1 MSERWN
7 RESLTIANSAPQ
19 DKDALRALS
28 RSPHPYHRHNP
39 ELRRAKH
46 NLSSASSRDHSPCPT
61 SSSESYPIDGLTPHS
76 EDRYRHSTDSDS
88 GTEADDEHFLLG
100 LPAPRSRPRKGVR
113 GLERSSSTSPSPA
126 LSVVDLQQSARQQD
140 HISDT
145 LKTLQNEGDQRAQE
159 SRDRFRAT
167 RKKEVL
173 RRVLE
178 IVLLLGLGQIVYS
191 GNERVTASLW
201 KKGMFMAIYNS
212 ADTNS
217 VPEFTYQATIM
228 GSLMV
233 LYPIRLSYYLSS
245 QTSFKKWPSLH
256 IPATFDPAPLLYPS
270 LLTNFVSTLLSFSN
284 PGIVLPN
291 IILGVSSLMPELV
304 PSFAKGEDVATSR
317 WLLSCIPLFAWQ
329 SQPNLLQ
336 DKSLLIEN
344 NISPEILVLICP
356 LHHVTCSVLRYL
368 TTTSLLDTELQLLSI
383 SLINI
388 LLLSTSPQMVILK
401 ALMWGGGLSLLISC
415 GFALRWV
422 IALERIPR
430 WRFKRSGNALQ
441 RPIKP
446 TSKSILKE
454 PLGKLS
460 EILHFDRPL
469 TLDSEDDVSSAVQKR
484 VRPMRLKTD
493 LARSNT
499 VQFEKGSISAVSEEP
514 EEEFASRIDG
524 ALPDSTNFEKNRRNT
539 FPSIRSP
546 KRHSS
551 LTASGRRRRSASSSL
566 QGFYNLT
573 IAQAT
578 IRKGLYTAY
587 VYLCV
592 VLIIFAG
599 IRTYVGN
606 VALSGA
612 EPFGWALAYM
622 FGNCPWLRMQVLT
635 LNLEHWIP
643 IPERTATVPVS
654 YFHGPWISQLR
665 SNIGFANTRLLISA
679 YWLGIIILGLTIVI
693 NLSSTVEVDTRRK
706 VFHFMMVAM
715 LLPAAYVD
723 PTYAALALSLILAVF
738 LLLDLFRA
746 TQLPPLSKPIAYFL
760 TPYVDGR
767 DLRGP
772 VVISHIFLL
781 IGCAVPLWLSLGA
794 ATRGDDGWEVLTR
807 DVSMVSGVICVGM
820 GDAAASLI
828 GRRYGRR
835 KWLWPGGKSLE
846 GSLAFAVAVTL
857 ALMVAKAWLRV
868 GGWEDGA
875 TVGDSWGRSLG
886 KAVLAAGMAS
896 TTEAV
901 LTGGNDNVVVP
912 VVFWLCVKGLRI

>member
-7 RESLTIANSAPQ
+7 RESLSIANSAPQ
-19 DKDALRALS
+19 DKDALRVLS
-28 RSPHPYHRHNP
+28 RSPHPYHRQNP
-39 ELRRAKH
+39 ELRRARH
-46 NLSSASSRDHSPCPT
+46 NLSSASSRDHSPRPT
-61 SSSESYPIDGLTPHS
+61 SSSESYPIDGPTSHS

-100 LPAPRSRPRKGVR
+100 LPAPRSRPRKGLR

-126 LSVVDLQQSARQQD
+126 LSVVDLQQSARQQEY
-140 HISDT
+140 ISDA
-145 LKTLQNEGDQRAQE
+145 LKTLKNEEERRARE
-159 SRDRFRAT
+159 ARDRFSAT

-178 IVLLLGLGQIVYS
+178 VVLLLGLGHIVYS
-191 GNERVTASLW
+191 GNERVIASLW
-201 KKGMFMAIYNS
+201 KKG
-212 ADTNS
+212 
-217 VPEFTYQATIM
+217 FTYQAAIM

-233 LYPIRLSYYLSS
+233 LYPIRLSYHLASRN
-245 QTSFKKWPSLH
+245 SFKKWPSLR

-270 LLTNFVSTLLSFSN
+270 LLTNFVTTLLSFSN

-291 IILGVSSLMPELV
+291 IILGISSLMPELV
-304 PSFAKGEDVATSR
+304 PSFAKGEDVAISR
-317 WLLSCIPLFAWQ
+317 WFLSCIPLFAWQ

-336 DKSLLIEN
+336 DKSLLLEN

-356 LHHVTCSVLRYL
+356 LHQATCSVLRYL
-368 TTTSLLDTELQLLSI
+368 TTTSLLETELQLLSI

-430 WRFKRSGNALQ
+430 WRFKRSGNALG

-493 LARSNT
+493 LMRSNT

-514 EEEFASRIDG
+514 EEEFASRMDG
-524 ALPDSTNFEKNRRNT
+524 ALPNSTNFERNRRNT

-546 KRHSS
+546 KRHSG
-551 LTASGRRRRSASSSL
+551 LTASGRKRRSASSSL

-573 IAQAT
+573 VAQAT

-587 VYLCV
+587 VYVCV
-592 VLIIFAG
+592 LVIIFAG
-599 IRTYVGN
+599 IRTYIGN

-612 EPFGWALAYM
+612 EPVGWALAYM
-622 FGNCPWLRMQVLT
+622 FGNYPWLRMQVLT

-643 IPERTATVPVS
+643 ISERVVAVPVT
-654 YFHGPWISQLR
+654 YFQGPWISQLR
-665 SNIGFANTRLLISA
+665 SNIGLANTRLLISA

-706 VFHFMMVAM
+706 VFHFMMVAI
-715 LLPAAYVD
+715 LLPATYID
-723 PTYAALALSLILAVF
+723 PTYAALVLSLILAVF

-794 ATRGDDGWEVLTR
+794 VTRGDDGWEVATR

-857 ALMVAKAWLRV
+857 ALMAAKAWLRV
-868 GGWEDGA
+868 GGWEDGGA
-875 TVGDSWGRSLG
+875 VGDSWVRSLG

>member
-1 MSERWN
+1 MSEQRWN
-7 RESLTIANSAPQ
+7 RELLSIAISAPQ

-39 ELRRAKH
+39 ELRRARH
-46 NLSSASSRDHSPCPT
+46 NLSSASSRDHSPRPT
-61 SSSESYPIDGLTPHS
+61 SSSESYPIDGPILHS

-100 LPAPRSRPRKGVR
+100 LPAPRSRPRKGLR
-113 GLERSSSTSPSPA
+113 GLERSSSSSPSPA
-126 LSVVDLQQSARQQD
+126 LSLVDLQQAARQQEY
-140 HISDT
+140 ISDV
-145 LKTLQNEGDQRAQE
+145 LKTLKNEEEQR
-159 SRDRFRAT
+159 SREAWAKFRAT

-191 GNERVTASLW
+191 GNGRVTASLW
-201 KKGMFMAIYNS
+201 KK
-212 ADTNS
+212 
-217 VPEFTYQATIM
+217 EFTYQAAIM

-245 QTSFKKWPSLH
+245 QHSFKKWPSLR

-270 LLTNFVSTLLSFSN
+270 LLTNFVTTLLSFSN
-284 PGIVLPN
+284 RGIVLPN
-291 IILGVSSLMPELV
+291 IILGISSLMPELL
-304 PSFAKGEDVATSR
+304 PSFAKGEDVATLR
-317 WLLSCIPLFAWQ
+317 WFLSCIPLFSWQ

-336 DKSLLIEN
+336 DKSLLPGN
-344 NISPEILVLICP
+344 NISPEILALLCP
-356 LHHVTCSVLRYL
+356 LHQVTCAVLRYL
-368 TTTSLLDTELQLLSI
+368 TTTSLLETELQLLSI

-422 IALERIPR
+422 VALERIPR
-430 WRFKRSGNALQ
+430 WRFKRSGNAMQ
-441 RPIKP
+441 RPIKS

-469 TLDSEDDVSSAVQKR
+469 TLDSEDDVSSAVQR

-493 LARSNT
+493 LTRSST

-514 EEEFASRIDG
+514 EEEFASRIDE
-524 ALPDSTNFEKNRRNT
+524 ALPDSTNWEKNRRYT

-546 KRHSS
+546 KRHSR

-573 IAQAT
+573 VAQAT
-578 IRKGLYTAY
+578 IRKGLYAAY

-592 VLIIFAG
+592 LLIIFAG
-599 IRTYVGN
+599 IRTYVGKS
-606 VALSGA
+606 ALSGA
-612 EPFGWALAYM
+612 EPIGWALAYM
-622 FGNCPWLRMQVLT
+622 FGNYPWLRMQVLT
-635 LNLEHWIP
+635 LNLDHWIP
-643 IPERTATVPVS
+643 VPERIAAVPVS
-654 YFHGPWISQLR
+654 YFHGPWLSQLR
-665 SNIGFANTRLLISA
+665 SNIGHANTRLLISA

-715 LLPAAYVD
+715 LLPATYID
-723 PTYAALALSLILAVF
+723 PTFAALALSLILAVF

-794 ATRGDDGWEVLTR
+794 VARGDDGWEVATR
-807 DVSMVSGVICVGM
+807 DGGGM
-820 GDAAASLI
+820 GGGSGCGLV
-828 GRRYGRR
+828 GR
-835 KWLWPGGKSLE
+835 
-846 GSLAFAVAVTL
+846 V
-857 ALMVAKAWLRV
+857 
-868 GGWEDGA
+868 
-875 TVGDSWGRSLG
+875 
-886 KAVLAAGMAS
+886 
-896 TTEAV
+896 
-901 LTGGNDNVVVP
+901 
-912 VVFWLCVKGLRI
+912 

>member
-7 RESLTIANSAPQ
+7 RESLSAPNSTPQ
-19 DKDALRALS
+19 DKNALRVLS

-39 ELRRAKH
+39 ELRRARQ
-46 NLSSASSRDHSPCPT
+46 NLSSTSSRDQSPRPT
-61 SSSESYPIDGLTPHS
+61 SSSESFPTDGPILHS
-76 EDRYRHSTDSDS
+76 EDLYRHSTDSDS

-100 LPAPRSRPRKGVR
+100 LPAPRSRPRKGLR
-113 GLERSSSTSPSPA
+113 GLERSGSSSPSPA
-126 LSVVDLQQSARQQD
+126 LSVIDLQQAAQQQEYM
-140 HISDT
+140 SDV
-145 LKTLQNEGDQRAQE
+145 LKTLKNEEKQRARE
-159 SRDRFRAT
+159 AWERFRVT
-167 RKKEVL
+167 RKTEVL

-178 IVLLLGLGQIVYS
+178 VLLLFGLGQIVYS
-191 GNERVTASLW
+191 RNGRVTASLW
-201 KKGMFMAIYNS
+201 KKGMLIKIYIL

-217 VPEFTYQATIM
+217 APEFTYQAAIM

-233 LYPIRLSYYLSS
+233 LYPIRLSFHLAS
-245 QTSFKKWPSLH
+245 QNSFKRWPSLR

-270 LLTNFVSTLLSFSN
+270 LLTNFVTTLLSSSN
-284 PGIVLPN
+284 QGIVLPN
-291 IILGVSSLMPELV
+291 IILGISSLMPELI
-304 PSFAKGEDVATSR
+304 PSFAKGEDVAALR
-317 WLLSCIPLFAWQ
+317 WFLSCIPLFAWQ
-329 SQPNLLQ
+329 SQSYLIQ
-336 DKSLLIEN
+336 EKSLLLEN
-344 NISPEILVLICP
+344 NISPEILVLLCP
-356 LHHVTCSVLRYL
+356 LHRATCAVLRYL
-368 TTTSLLDTELQLLSI
+368 TTTSLLETELQLLSI
-383 SLINI
+383 SLINV

-430 WRFKRSGNALQ
+430 WRFKRSGNALG
-441 RPIKP
+441 RPIKA
-446 TSKSILKE
+446 TSKSLLKE

-469 TLDSEDDVSSAVQKR
+469 TLDSEDDVSSAVQR
-484 VRPMRLKTD
+484 VKPMRLKTD
-493 LARSNT
+493 LKKFNT

-514 EEEFASRIDG
+514 EEQFASRIDDV
-524 ALPDSTNFEKNRRNT
+524 LPESTNWEKHRRNT
-539 FPSIRSP
+539 FPSVRSP

-551 LTASGRRRRSASSSL
+551 LTASGRRRRGASSSL
-566 QGFYNLT
+566 QSFYNLT
-573 IAQAT
+573 AAQAT
-578 IRKGLYTAY
+578 IRKGLYAAY

-599 IRTYVGN
+599 IRTYVGDA
-606 VALSGA
+606 ALSGA
-612 EPFGWALAYM
+612 EPIGWALAYM
-622 FGNCPWLRMQVLT
+622 FGNNPWLRMQVLT
-635 LNLEHWIP
+635 LNLDHWIP
-643 IPERTATVPVS
+643 ISEHIPAVPVTL
-654 YFHGPWISQLR
+654 FHGPWISQLR
-665 SNIGFANTRLLISA
+665 ANIGLPNTRLLISA
-679 YWLGIIILGLTIVI
+679 YWLSIIVIGLIIVI

-715 LLPAAYVD
+715 LLPATYID
-723 PTYAALALSLILAVF
+723 PTFAALALSLILAIF

-794 ATRGDDGWEVLTR
+794 AARGGDGWEVPTR

-846 GSLAFAVAVTL
+846 GSFAFAVAVTV
-857 ALMVAKAWLRV
+857 ALVAAKAWLRV
-868 GGWEDGA
+868 GGWEDGGA
-875 TVGDSWGRSLG
+875 EWDSWAGTVG
-886 KAVLAAGMAS
+886 KAVLAAGVA
-896 TTEAV
+896 
-901 LTGGNDNVVVP
+901 
-912 VVFWLCVKGLRI
+912 

>member
-7 RESLTIANSAPQ
+7 RESLSVSISAPQ

-39 ELRRAKH
+39 ELRRARH
-46 NLSSASSRDHSPCPT
+46 NLSSASSRDQSPRPT
-61 SSSESYPIDGLTPHS
+61 SSSDGYGIDGRILHS
-76 EDRYRHSTDSDS
+76 EDLYRHSTDSDS

-100 LPAPRSRPRKGVR
+100 LPAPRSRPRKGLR
-113 GLERSSSTSPSPA
+113 GLERSSSSSPSPA
-126 LSVVDLQQSARQQD
+126 LSAIDLQQAARQQEY
-140 HISDT
+140 ISDA
-145 LKTLQNEGDQRAQE
+145 LKTLKNEEEQRGREAWE
-159 SRDRFRAT
+159 KFRAT
-167 RKKEVL
+167 RKTEVL

-178 IVLLLGLGQIVYS
+178 VVLLLGLGQIVYS
-191 GNERVTASLW
+191 GNGRVTASLW
-201 KKGMFMAIYNS
+201 KKGMSKTTYNL

-217 VPEFTYQATIM
+217 VPEFSYQAAIM

-233 LYPIRLSYYLSS
+233 LYPIRLSYYLAS
-245 QTSFKKWPSLH
+245 QNSFKKWPSLR

-270 LLTNFVSTLLSFSN
+270 LLTNFVTTLLSFSN
-284 PGIVLPN
+284 RGIVLPN
-291 IILGVSSLMPELV
+291 ILLGISSLMPELI
-304 PSFAKGEDVATSR
+304 PSFAKGEDVAALR

-336 DKSLLIEN
+336 DKSLLPEN

-356 LHHVTCSVLRYL
+356 LHQVTCSVLRYL
-368 TTTSLLDTELQLLSI
+368 TTTSLLETELQLLSI

-422 IALERIPR
+422 VALERIPR
-430 WRFKRSGNALQ
+430 WRFKRSGNALR
-441 RPIKP
+441 RPIKS
-446 TSKSILKE
+446 TSKSILRE

-469 TLDSEDDVSSAVQKR
+469 TLDSEDDVSSAVQR

-493 LARSNT
+493 LTKSNA

-514 EEEFASRIDG
+514 EEEFAPRIDE
-524 ALPDSTNFEKNRRNT
+524 ALPDSTNWEKNRRNT
-539 FPSIRSP
+539 FPSIRPP

-551 LTASGRRRRSASSSL
+551 LTASGRKRRSASSSL

-573 IAQAT
+573 VAQAT
-578 IRKGLYTAY
+578 IRKGLYAAY

-592 VLIIFAG
+592 LVIIFAG

-606 VALSGA
+606 VALSGT
-612 EPFGWALAYM
+612 EPIGWALAYM
-622 FGNCPWLRMQVLT
+622 FGNYPWLRMQVLT
-635 LNLEHWIP
+635 LNLDHWIP
-643 IPERTATVPVS
+643 VPERIAAVPVT

-665 SNIGFANTRLLISA
+665 SNIGLANTRLLISA

-715 LLPAAYVD
+715 LLPATYID
-723 PTYAALALSLILAVF
+723 PSFAALALSLILAVF

-794 ATRGDDGWEVLTR
+794 VTRGDDGWEVLTR

-846 GSLAFAVAVTL
+846 GSLAFAVAVTI
-857 ALMVAKAWLRV
+857 ALMAAKVWLRI
-868 GGWEDGA
+868 GGWEDGGA
-875 TVGDSWGRSLG
+875 EGDSWVMTFG

>member
-1 MSERWN
+1 MPERWN
-7 RESLTIANSAPQ
+7 RESLSIANSAPQ

-39 ELRRAKH
+39 ELRRARH
-46 NLSSASSRDHSPCPT
+46 NLSTTSSRDQSPRPT
-61 SSSESYPIDGLTPHS
+61 SSSDSYAIDGPILHS
-76 EDRYRHSTDSDS
+76 EDLYRHSTDSDS

-100 LPAPRSRPRKGVR
+100 LPAPRSRPRKGLR
-113 GLERSSSTSPSPA
+113 GLERSSSSSPSPA
-126 LSVVDLQQSARQQD
+126 LSAVDLQQSARQQEY
-140 HISDT
+140 ISDALKT
-145 LKTLQNEGDQRAQE
+145 LKTEEERRARE
-159 SRDRFRAT
+159 TWEKFRAT
-167 RKKEVL
+167 RKTEVL

-178 IVLLLGLGQIVYS
+178 VVLLLGLGQIVYS
-191 GNERVTASLW
+191 GNGRVTASLW
-201 KKGMFMAIYNS
+201 KK
-212 ADTNS
+212 
-217 VPEFTYQATIM
+217 EFTYQAAIM

-233 LYPIRLSYYLSS
+233 LYPIRLSYYLTS
-245 QTSFKKWPSLH
+245 QNSFKRWPSLR

-270 LLTNFVSTLLSFSN
+270 LLTNFVTTLLSSSN
-284 PGIVLPN
+284 QGIVLPN
-291 IILGVSSLMPELV
+291 IILGISSLMPELL
-304 PSFAKGEDVATSR
+304 PSFAKGEDVAALR
-317 WLLSCIPLFAWQ
+317 WFLSCIPLFTWQ

-336 DKSLLIEN
+336 DKSLLPEN

-356 LHHVTCSVLRYL
+356 LHQATCSVLRYL
-368 TTTSLLDTELQLLSI
+368 TTTSLLETELQLLSI

-388 LLLSTSPQMVILK
+388 LLLSTSPQMVILQ

-430 WRFKRSGNALQ
+430 WRFKRSGNTLG
-441 RPIKP
+441 RPIKS

-469 TLDSEDDVSSAVQKR
+469 TLDSEDDVSSAVQR

-493 LARSNT
+493 LTKSNT

-514 EEEFASRIDG
+514 EEEFASRFDG
-524 ALPDSTNFEKNRRNT
+524 ALTDLTNRERNRRNT

-546 KRHSS
+546 KRQSG
-551 LTASGRRRRSASSSL
+551 LTASGRKRRSASSSL

-573 IAQAT
+573 VAQAT
-578 IRKGLYTAY
+578 IRKGLYAAY

-592 VLIIFAG
+592 LLIIFAG
-599 IRTYVGN
+599 VRTYVGN

-612 EPFGWALAYM
+612 EPIGWALAYM
-622 FGNCPWLRMQVLT
+622 FGNYPWLRMQVLT
-635 LNLEHWIP
+635 LNLDHWIP
-643 IPERTATVPVS
+643 VPERLPAVPVT
-654 YFHGPWISQLR
+654 YFHGPWISHLR
-665 SNIGFANTRLLISA
+665 SNIGLANTRLLISA
-679 YWLGIIILGLTIVI
+679 YWLAIIILGLTIVI

-715 LLPAAYVD
+715 LLPATFID

-794 ATRGDDGWEVLTR
+794 VTRADDGWEVLTR

-846 GSLAFAVAVTL
+846 GSLAFAVAVTV
-857 ALMVAKAWLRV
+857 ALMAAKVWLRV
-868 GGWEDGA
+868 GGWEDGGA
-875 TVGDSWGRSLG
+875 VGDSWGRTLG

>member
-1 MSERWN
+1 M
-7 RESLTIANSAPQ
+7 
-19 DKDALRALS
+19 
-28 RSPHPYHRHNP
+28 
-39 ELRRAKH
+39 
-46 NLSSASSRDHSPCPT
+46 
-61 SSSESYPIDGLTPHS
+61 
-76 EDRYRHSTDSDS
+76 
-88 GTEADDEHFLLG
+88 
-100 LPAPRSRPRKGVR
+100 
-113 GLERSSSTSPSPA
+113 
-126 LSVVDLQQSARQQD
+126 
-140 HISDT
+140 
-145 LKTLQNEGDQRAQE
+145 
-159 SRDRFRAT
+159 
-167 RKKEVL
+167 
-173 RRVLE
+173 
-178 IVLLLGLGQIVYS
+178 
-191 GNERVTASLW
+191 
-201 KKGMFMAIYNS
+201 
-212 ADTNS
+212 
-217 VPEFTYQATIM
+217 
-228 GSLMV
+228 
-233 LYPIRLSYYLSS
+233 
-245 QTSFKKWPSLH
+245 
-256 IPATFDPAPLLYPS
+256 
-270 LLTNFVSTLLSFSN
+270 
-284 PGIVLPN
+284 
-291 IILGVSSLMPELV
+291 
-304 PSFAKGEDVATSR
+304 
-317 WLLSCIPLFAWQ
+317 
-329 SQPNLLQ
+329 
-336 DKSLLIEN
+336 LIF
-344 NISPEILVLICP
+344 
-356 LHHVTCSVLRYL
+356 
-368 TTTSLLDTELQLLSI
+368 
-383 SLINI
+383 
-388 LLLSTSPQMVILK
+388 
-401 ALMWGGGLSLLISC
+401 C

-514 EEEFASRIDG
+514 EEEFASRMDG

-546 KRHSS
+546 KRSS

-592 VLIIFAG
+592 LLIIFAG

-612 EPFGWALAYM
+612 EPIGWALAYM
-622 FGNCPWLRMQVLT
+622 FGNYPWLRMQVLT

-643 IPERTATVPVS
+643 IPERTAAVPVS

-665 SNIGFANTRLLISA
+665 SNIGLANTRLLISA

-715 LLPAAYVD
+715 LLPATYID

-857 ALMVAKAWLRV
+857 ALMAAKVWLRV
-868 GGWEDGA
+868 GGWEDGGA
-875 TVGDSWGRSLG
+875 VGDSWGKSLG

-912 VVFWLCVKGLRI
+912 VVFWLCVKGLKI

>member
-7 RESLTIANSAPQ
+7 RESLSIANYAPQ

-39 ELRRAKH
+39 ELRRARH
-46 NLSSASSRDHSPCPT
+46 NLSSTSSRDQSPRPT
-61 SSSESYPIDGLTPHS
+61 SSSESYTIDGAIAHS
-76 EDRYRHSTDSDS
+76 EDLYRHSTDSDS

-100 LPAPRSRPRKGVR
+100 LPAPRSRPRKGLR
-113 GLERSSSTSPSPA
+113 GLERSSSPSPSPA
-126 LSVVDLQQSARQQD
+126 LSAVNLQQAARQQGY
-140 HISDT
+140 ISDA
-145 LKTLQNEGDQRAQE
+145 LKTLRNEEEQRAREAWQK
-159 SRDRFRAT
+159 FRTT
-167 RKKEVL
+167 RKTEVL
-173 RRVLE
+173 RRALE
-178 IVLLLGLGQIVYS
+178 VVLLLGLGQIVYS

-201 KKGMFMAIYNS
+201 KKGMCMAVYAL

-217 VPEFTYQATIM
+217 GPEFTCQAIIM

-233 LYPIRLSYYLSS
+233 LYPIRLSYYLAS
-245 QTSFKKWPSLH
+245 QNLFKKWPSLR

-270 LLTNFVSTLLSFSN
+270 LLTNFVTTLLSFSN
-284 PGIVLPN
+284 PGIALPN
-291 IILGVSSLMPELV
+291 IILGISSLMPELL
-304 PSFAKGEDVATSR
+304 PSFAKGEDVSTLR
-317 WLLSCIPLFAWQ
+317 WFLSCIPLFAWQ
-329 SQPNLLQ
+329 QSQPSLLQ
-336 DKSLLIEN
+336 DKSLLPEN

-356 LHHVTCSVLRYL
+356 LHQAACSVLRYL
-368 TTTSLLDTELQLLSI
+368 TTTSLLETELQLLSI

-401 ALMWGGGLSLLISC
+401 ALMWGGGLPLLISC

-430 WRFKRSGNALQ
+430 WRFKRSGNAL

-469 TLDSEDDVSSAVQKR
+469 TLDSEDDVSSAVQR
-484 VRPMRLKTD
+484 VKPLKLKTD
-493 LARSNT
+493 LTKSST
-499 VQFEKGSISAVSEEP
+499 IQFEKGSISAVSEEP
-514 EEEFASRIDG
+514 EEEFTSRMDG
-524 ALPDSTNFEKNRRNT
+524 ALPDSTNREKNRRNT

-546 KRHSS
+546 KRHST
-551 LTASGRRRRSASSSL
+551 LTASGRKRRSASSSL

-578 IRKGLYTAY
+578 IRKGLYAAY

-592 VLIIFAG
+592 FVIIFAG

-612 EPFGWALAYM
+612 EPVGWALAYM
-622 FGNCPWLRMQVLT
+622 FGNYPWLRMQVLT
-635 LNLEHWIP
+635 LNLDNWIP
-643 IPERTATVPVS
+643 VPERIAAVPVE
-654 YFHGPWISQLR
+654 YFYGPWISQLR
-665 SNIGFANTRLLISA
+665 SNIGLANTRLLISA
-679 YWLGIIILGLTIVI
+679 YWLSIIIVGLTIVI

-715 LLPAAYVD
+715 LLPATFVD
-723 PTYAALALSLILAVF
+723 PSFAALALSLILAIF

-794 ATRGDDGWEVLTR
+794 VARNDDGWEVQTR

-846 GSLAFAVAVTL
+846 GSLAFAVAVTV
-857 ALMVAKAWLRV
+857 ALMAAKVWLRI
-868 GGWEDGA
+868 GGWEDGGA
-875 TVGDSWGRSLG
+875 EGDSWILTFG

>member
-7 RESLTIANSAPQ
+7 RESLSIANSAPQ
-19 DKDALRALS
+19 DKEVLRALS

-39 ELRRAKH
+39 ELRRARH
-46 NLSSASSRDHSPCPT
+46 NLSTTSSRDQSPRPT
-61 SSSESYPIDGLTPHS
+61 SSPESFVVDGPILHS
-76 EDRYRHSTDSDS
+76 EDLYRHSTDSDS

-100 LPAPRSRPRKGVR
+100 LPAPRSRPRKGLR

-126 LSVVDLQQSARQQD
+126 LSVVDLQQASRQQEY
-140 HISDT
+140 ISDA
-145 LKTLQNEGDQRAQE
+145 LKTLKNEEERR
-159 SRDRFRAT
+159 SREAWEKFRAT
-167 RKKEVL
+167 RKTEVL

-178 IVLLLGLGQIVYS
+178 VVLLLGLGQIVYS
-191 GNERVTASLW
+191 GNGRVTASLW
-201 KKGMFMAIYNS
+201 KN
-212 ADTNS
+212 
-217 VPEFTYQATIM
+217 EFTYQAAIM

-233 LYPIRLSYYLSS
+233 LYPIRLSYYLAS
-245 QTSFKKWPSLH
+245 QNSFKKWPSLR

-270 LLTNFVSTLLSFSN
+270 LLTNFVTTLLSCSN
-284 PGIVLPN
+284 QGIVLPN
-291 IILGVSSLMPELV
+291 IILGISSLMPELL
-304 PSFAKGEDVATSR
+304 PSFAKGEDVGTLR

-329 SQPNLLQ
+329 SQPDLLR
-336 DKSLLIEN
+336 DKSLLPEN

-356 LHHVTCSVLRYL
+356 LHQVTCSVLRYL
-368 TTTSLLDTELQLLSI
+368 TTTSLLETELQLLSI

-388 LLLSTSPQMVILK
+388 LLLSASPQIVILQ

-430 WRFKRSGNALQ
+430 WRFKRSGNALG
-441 RPIKP
+441 RPIKS

-469 TLDSEDDVSSAVQKR
+469 TLDSEDDVSSAVQR
-484 VRPMRLKTD
+484 VRPMRLKTN
-493 LARSNT
+493 LTKSNT

-524 ALPDSTNFEKNRRNT
+524 ALADVTNRERNRRNT

-546 KRHSS
+546 KRYSG
-551 LTASGRRRRSASSSL
+551 LTASGRKRRSASSSL

-573 IAQAT
+573 VAQAT
-578 IRKGLYTAY
+578 IRKGLYAAY
-587 VYLCV
+587 VYFCV
-592 VLIIFAG
+592 LLIIFAG
-599 IRTYVGN
+599 VRTYVGN

-612 EPFGWALAYM
+612 EPIGWALAYM
-622 FGNCPWLRMQVLT
+622 FGNYPWLRMQVLT
-635 LNLEHWIP
+635 LNLDHWIP
-643 IPERTATVPVS
+643 VPEHLPAVPVT

-665 SNIGFANTRLLISA
+665 SNIGLANTRLLIST
-679 YWLGIIILGLTIVI
+679 YWLAIIILGLTIVI

-715 LLPAAYVD
+715 LLPATYID
-723 PTYAALALSLILAVF
+723 PTFAALALSLILAVF

-794 ATRGDDGWEVLTR
+794 VTRADDGWEIPTR

-846 GSLAFAVAVTL
+846 GSFAFAVAVTV
-857 ALMVAKAWLRV
+857 ALMAAKVWLRV
-868 GGWEDGA
+868 GGWEDGGA
-875 TVGDSWGRSLG
+875 VGDGWGRTLG
-886 KAVLAAGMAS
+886 KAVVAAGMAS

-912 VVFWLCVKGLRI
+912 VVFWLCVKGLSI

>member
-7 RESLTIANSAPQ
+7 RESLSTANYAPQ
-19 DKDALRALS
+19 DKDALRAMS
-28 RSPHPYHRHNP
+28 RSPHPYHRHNS
-39 ELRRAKH
+39 ELRRARH
-46 NLSSASSRDHSPCPT
+46 NLSSTSSRDQSPRPT
-61 SSSESYPIDGLTPHS
+61 SSSESYAIDGSILRP
-76 EDRYRHSTDSDS
+76 DDLYRHSTDSDS

-100 LPAPRSRPRKGVR
+100 LPAPRSRPRKGLR
-113 GLERSSSTSPSPA
+113 GLERSGSSSPSPT
-126 LSVVDLQQSARQQD
+126 LSTVNLHKAARQQEY
-140 HISDT
+140 ISDA
-145 LKTLQNEGDQRAQE
+145 LKTIRNEEEQRARE
-159 SRDRFRAT
+159 AWEKFRVT
-167 RKKEVL
+167 RKTEVL

-178 IVLLLGLGQIVYS
+178 VVLLLGLGQIVYS
-191 GNERVTASLW
+191 GSERVTASLW
-201 KKGMFMAIYNS
+201 KK
-212 ADTNS
+212 
-217 VPEFTYQATIM
+217 EFTYQAAIM

-233 LYPIRLSYYLSS
+233 LYPIRLSYYLASKN
-245 QTSFKKWPSLH
+245 SFKKWPALR

-270 LLTNFVSTLLSFSN
+270 LLTNFVTTLLSFSN
-284 PGIVLPN
+284 QGIVLPN
-291 IILGVSSLMPELV
+291 IILGISSLMPELL
-304 PSFAKGEDVATSR
+304 PSFAKGEDVATLR
-317 WLLSCIPLFAWQ
+317 WFLSCIPLFTWQ

-336 DKSLLIEN
+336 DKSLLPES
-344 NISPEILVLICP
+344 NISSEILVLICP
-356 LHHVTCSVLRYL
+356 LHQATCSVLRYL
-368 TTTSLLDTELQLLSI
+368 TTTSLLETELQLLSI

-469 TLDSEDDVSSAVQKR
+469 TLDSEDDVSSAVQR
-484 VRPMRLKTD
+484 VRPMRLKTN
-493 LARSNT
+493 LPKSNT

-514 EEEFASRIDG
+514 EEEFASRIGD
-524 ALPDSTNFEKNRRNT
+524 AQPDSTNWEKNRRNT

-546 KRHSS
+546 KRHST
-551 LTASGRRRRSASSSL
+551 LTASGRRKRSASSSL

-573 IAQAT
+573 AAQAT
-578 IRKGLYTAY
+578 IRKGLYAAY

-592 VLIIFAG
+592 LVIIFAG
-599 IRTYVGN
+599 IRTYVGS

-612 EPFGWALAYM
+612 EPIGWALAYM
-622 FGNCPWLRMQVLT
+622 FGNNPWLRMQVLT
-635 LNLEHWIP
+635 LNLDHWIP
-643 IPERTATVPVS
+643 VPERIAAVPVT

-665 SNIGFANTRLLISA
+665 SNIGLANTRLLISA
-679 YWLGIIILGLTIVI
+679 YWLSIIIAGLIIVI

-715 LLPAAYVD
+715 LLPATFID
-723 PTYAALALSLILAVF
+723 PTFAALSLSLILAIF

-794 ATRGDDGWEVLTR
+794 ATRGDDGWEVPTR
-807 DVSMVSGVICVGM
+807 DVSMASGVICVGM

-828 GRRYGRR
+828 GRRQLGVRGCCYGGADGCEGVAGDWGVAGWR
-835 KWLWPGGKSLE
+835 GGGLLGGDFGE
-846 GSLAFAVAVTL
+846 GG
-857 ALMVAKAWLRV
+857 V
-868 GGWEDGA
+868 GGGDGEY
-875 TVGDSWGRSLG
+875 D
-886 KAVLAAGMAS
+886 
-896 TTEAV
+896 
-901 LTGGNDNVVVP
+901 
-912 VVFWLCVKGLRI
+912 

>member
-1 MSERWN
+1 MLSV
-7 RESLTIANSAPQ
+7 ANPAPH
-19 DKDALRALS
+19 DEDALRALS

-39 ELRRAKH
+39 ELRRARH
-46 NLSSASSRDHSPCPT
+46 NLSSASSRDQSPRPT

-100 LPAPRSRPRKGVR
+100 LPAPRSRPRKGLR

-126 LSVVDLQQSARQQD
+126 LSVVDLQQSARQQEY
-140 HISDT
+140 ISDA
-145 LKTLQNEGDQRAQE
+145 LNTLQNEGEQRARE
-159 SRDRFRAT
+159 ARDRFSAT

-178 IVLLLGLGQIVYS
+178 IVILLGLGQIVYS

-201 KKGMFMAIYNS
+201 KKGMFMAIYSLAN
-212 ADTNS
+212 ANS
-217 VPEFTYQATIM
+217 VSEFTYQAAIM

-233 LYPIRLSYYLSS
+233 LYPIRLSYHLSS
-245 QTSFKKWPSLH
+245 QNSFKKWPSLR

-270 LLTNFVSTLLSFSN
+270 LLTNFVTTLLSFSN
-284 PGIVLPN
+284 RGIVLPN
-291 IILGVSSLMPELV
+291 IILGISSLMPELV
-304 PSFAKGEDVATSR
+304 PSFAKGEDVAISR
-317 WLLSCIPLFAWQ
+317 WFLSCIPLFAWQ
-329 SQPNLLQ
+329 SQPNILQ
-336 DKSLLIEN
+336 DISLLPEN
-344 NISPEILVLICP
+344 NISPEVLVLLCP
-356 LHHVTCSVLRYL
+356 LHQATCSVLRYL
-368 TTTSLLDTELQLLSI
+368 TTTSLLETELQLLSI

-401 ALMWGGGLSLLISC
+401 ALMWGGGLSLLIFC

-514 EEEFASRIDG
+514 EEEFASRMDG
-524 ALPDSTNFEKNRRNT
+524 ALPDSTNPEKNRRNT

-546 KRHSS
+546 KRSS

-592 VLIIFAG
+592 LLIIFAG

-612 EPFGWALAYM
+612 EPIGWALAYM
-622 FGNCPWLRMQVLT
+622 FGNYPWLRMQVLT

-643 IPERTATVPVS
+643 IPERTAAVPVS

-665 SNIGFANTRLLISA
+665 SNIGLANTRLLISA

-715 LLPAAYVD
+715 LLPATYID

-794 ATRGDDGWEVLTR
+794 ATGGDDGWEVLTR

-846 GSLAFAVAVTL
+846 GSLAFAVAVAL
-857 ALMVAKAWLRV
+857 ALMAAKVWLRV
-868 GGWEDGA
+868 GGWEDGGA
-875 TVGDSWGRSLG
+875 VGDSWGRSLG
-886 KAVLAAGMAS
+886 KAALAAGMAS

-912 VVFWLCVKGLRI
+912 VVFWLCVKGLKI